1 MEVLPFKYLDLEQ
14 VLEMSPCRS
23 KSALYLAIKK
33 GEAPEPDRIGGR
45 SLWRSDKIATW
56 MQTQA
61 DTADR
66 ERQQRADVG
75 ATHARR
81 MVEARQAKSTLLAA

>member
-14 VLEMSPCRS
+14 VLEVSPCRS

-45 SLWRSDKIATW
+45 SLWRSDKIAAW
-56 MQTQA
+56 MQAQA
-61 DTADR
+61 ESADR
-66 ERQQRADVG
+66 ERQKRASEG
-75 ATHARR
+75 AMHARR
-81 MVEARQAKSTLLAA
+81 MVEARQAKPLLAA